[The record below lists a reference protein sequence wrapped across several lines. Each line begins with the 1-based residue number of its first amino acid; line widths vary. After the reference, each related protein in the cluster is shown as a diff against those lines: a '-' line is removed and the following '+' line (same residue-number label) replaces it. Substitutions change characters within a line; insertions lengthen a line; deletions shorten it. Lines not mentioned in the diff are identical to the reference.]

1 MGQIK
6 NIKLHIVTDIKVTDR
21 INNYNN
27 KMKVFIALL
36 ALVAAASASLSC
48 HMRCKHHLRFVCG
61 SNGKTYANECV
72 MRHAACIKREAITA
86 VYKGKCL
93 IGEKKC
99 MIPCTKVLA
108 PVCGSDG
115 KRYSNECVLRVAS
128 CKSAKPVS
136 IVKAKDP
143 QCSECDEICTKE
155 YMPVCGSDG
164 KTHANT
170 CVMNYEACRT
180 KTAIV
185 RVYDGKCNEE

>member
-21 INNYNN
+21 INN

-61 SNGKTYANECV
+61 SNGKRYANECV
-72 MRHAACIKREAITA
+72 MR
-86 VYKGKCL
+86 
-93 IGEKKC
+93 
-99 MIPCTKVLA
+99 
-108 PVCGSDG
+108 
-115 KRYSNECVLRVAS
+115 VAS
-128 CKSAKPVS
+128 CQAAKPIS
-136 IVKAKDP
+136 IVKSKDQ
-143 QCSECDEICTKE
+143 QCSECDEMCSKE
-155 YMPVCGSDG
+155 LLPVCGSDG

-170 CVMNYEACRT
+170 CLMNFEACRT

-185 RVYDGKCNEE
+185 RLYDGKCQEE